1 MRDVLPQLI
10 DRVRQSPVAL
20 ARIVAVSGAG
30 PREVGAAMVVTNAH
44 EVIGSLS
51 GGCVESAVI
60 DAATTVLTTGEAVL
74 EHFGI
79 ADPDG
84 LAIGLTCGGELEV
97 FIERVDTARLP
108 ALEALARDI
117 AAARPVALISTL
129 AAAPQWR
136 LIGAPELDS
145 GDSGTAAPGPRE
157 SGGVES
163 SSADSDSEED
173 PVAVSRDAVHMART
187 GRSGLI
193 GSDECEGTAFPA
205 RAFVQSF
212 GPPARMILAGANDF
226 VRALSRLAAQL
237 GYHVTV
243 VDARETFTTAARFP
257 SADAVVVDWPD
268 RYLRQ
273 EHLAGRIDA
282 RTVVC
287 VLTHDT
293 KFDVPTLA
301 VALGIEEI
309 GFIGALGSR
318 RTDADRRERLRAS
331 GIGPEQLRRLRSPV
345 GLDLNASTPDET
357 AVSIAAQVIAE
368 SGGASGRPLNTTD
381 GPIHH

>member
-1 MRDVLPQLI
+1 MLPQLI
-10 DRVRQSPVAL
+10 DRVRRGPVAL

-30 PREVGAAMVVTNAH
+30 PREVGAAMVVTAAH

-51 GGCVESAVI
+51 GGCVESAVV

-74 EHFGI
+74 EHYGI

-97 FIERVDTARLP
+97 FIERVDHARLP
-108 ALEALARDI
+108 ELEALAHDI
-117 AAARPVALISTL
+117 AAARPTALITTL
-129 AAAPQWR
+129 AAAPEWR
-136 LIGAPELDS
+136 LVDRTQS
-145 GDSGTAAPGPRE
+145 E
-157 SGGVES
+157 SLV
-163 SSADSDSEED
+163 AKQV
-173 PVAVSRDAVHMART
+173 PAVSRDAEHMARA

-193 GSDECEGTAFPA
+193 GSDECEATAFPA

-226 VRALSRLAAQL
+226 VRALSRLGAQL

-257 SADAVVVDWPD
+257 AADQVVVDWPD
-268 RYLRQ
+268 RYLRN
-273 EHLAGRIDA
+273 EHEAGRVDA

-301 VALGIEEI
+301 VALSIEEI
-309 GFIGALGSR
+309 GFVGAMGSR

-357 AVSIAAQVIAE
+357 AVSIAAQIIAE
-368 SGGASGRPLNTTD
+368 SGQASGRPLDATD
-381 GPIHH
+381 GPIHR

>member
-10 DRVRQSPVAL
+10 DRVRRGPVAL

-51 GGCVESAVI
+51 GGCVESAVV

-97 FIERVDTARLP
+97 FIERVDAAHLP
-108 ALEALARDI
+108 ALEALACDI
-117 AAARPVALISTL
+117 AAARPVALSSTL

-136 LIGAPELDS
+136 LIGSPE
-145 GDSGTAAPGPRE
+145 PGP
-157 SGGVES
+157 
-163 SSADSDSEED
+163 D
-173 PVAVSRDAVHMART
+173 PSVVSRDAVHMAQA

-226 VRALSRLAAQL
+226 VRALSRLGAQL

-273 EHLAGRIDA
+273 EQLAGRIDA

-309 GFIGALGSR
+309 GFVGALGSR

-331 GIGPEQLRRLRSPV
+331 GIGPEQLRRLHSPV